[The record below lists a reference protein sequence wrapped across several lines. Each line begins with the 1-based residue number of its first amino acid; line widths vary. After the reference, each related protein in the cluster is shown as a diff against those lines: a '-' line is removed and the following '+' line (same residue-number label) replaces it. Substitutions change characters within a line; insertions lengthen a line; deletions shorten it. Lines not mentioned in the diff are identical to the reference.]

1 MLYKRGRSGR
11 RQARYRLYDGKWR
24 RVSTRHNNLE
34 YAAQA
39 ACEAYDE
46 ARFRERLGLPQT
58 TKRFDIVARATVE
71 ELQSELD
78 NGTGKKIYK
87 DYILVIVKYRVSY
100 FAKHWITSIDAAAV
114 KAFDA
119 WRNQQMRRVPKS
131 STMLT
136 HAAALSRIFEVAVQ
150 KGWLSDRHLVPRLGT
165 KGQKSQA
172 RPAFAVAEVQ
182 SLLEFMPQWIAQ
194 ASQPAVAQMRE
205 LLRDYVEVLLHT
217 GMRHGTVQQAI
228 PNSARCVLCEC
239 SHNAVE
245 YL

>member
-1 MLYKRGRSGR
+1 MPARPQILPLRFFRTPEGREPVREWLRGLDRDDR
-11 RQARYRLYDGKWR
+11 REIGGDVL
-24 RVSTRHNNLE
+24 
-34 YAAQA
+34 
-39 ACEAYDE
+39 
-46 ARFRERLGLPQT
+46 
-58 TKRFDIVARATVE
+58 
-71 ELQSELD
+71 
-78 NGTGKKIYK
+78 
-87 DYILVIVKYRVSY
+87 
-100 FAKHWITSIDAAAV
+100 
-114 KAFDA
+114 
-119 WRNQQMRRVPKS
+119 
-131 STMLT
+131 
-136 HAAALSRIFEVAVQ
+136 AVQ